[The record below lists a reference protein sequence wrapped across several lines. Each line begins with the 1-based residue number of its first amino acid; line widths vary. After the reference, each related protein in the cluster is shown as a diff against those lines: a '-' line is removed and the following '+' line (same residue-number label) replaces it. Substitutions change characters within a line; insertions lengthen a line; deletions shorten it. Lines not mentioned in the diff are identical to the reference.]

1 MGARC
6 AKRRRHQEG
15 DKPCLAHFSII
26 RSIGR
31 GAFGKV
37 CIVQHRC
44 SHKLYAMKYMSK
56 ERCIRQSMADNV
68 LKELSIV
75 TTLDHPFIVNL
86 QCSFQDARCMYI
98 VSDLLL
104 GGDLRYHLNQ
114 RAIFK
119 EDRSK
124 LYFCEIALAVDY
136 LHSRSIVHRDIKP
149 DNIILD
155 ERGHA
160 HLTDFNLATRLE
172 TGSLATSFSGT
183 RVYMAPELF
192 STCNGSTPG
201 YDQKIDWYSL
211 GATLHE
217 MLRGRP
223 PHQLPSTLNSHQV
236 LMILHE
242 SPLELPSDWSS
253 DLISFVSRLLS
264 FSPQSRLSSLDAIK
278 AHPYCE
284 RIDFAWIHAR
294 RAAPTFV
301 PSQHCLNCDPVYEI
315 EERVV
320 VSTPIHDRRRTT
332 RNNSKSG
339 SSEVESA
346 ALDSL
351 TASFIEYNR

>member
-1 MGARC
+1 TVPSPSSSSHLSSPPLTIPLWMGARC

-15 DKPCLAHFSII
+15 DKPCLAHFSVI

-31 GAFGKV
+31 GAFGRV
-37 CIVQHRC
+37 CIVQHRS

-56 ERCIRQSMADNV
+56 ERCIRQNMAENV

-86 QCSFQDARCMYI
+86 HSAFQDAGYMYI

-104 GGDLRYHLNQ
+104 GGDLRFHLNQ
-114 RAIFK
+114 HGIFR

-136 LHSRSIVHRDIKP
+136 LHSRCILHRDIKP

-155 ERGHA
+155 EKGHA

-172 TGSLATSFSGT
+172 PGELATSFSGT

-192 STCNGSTPG
+192 STCEGMTPG
-201 YDQKIDWYSL
+201 YDHRIDWYSL

-223 PHQLPSTLNSHQV
+223 PHQLPSTLSSQQV
-236 LMILHE
+236 LLIQSE
-242 SPLELPSDWSS
+242 SPLELPSEWSS
-253 DLISFVSRLLS
+253 DLISFLTLLLS
-264 FSPQSRLSSLDAIK
+264 FSPHSRLSSLQGIK
-278 AHPYCE
+278 NQPYCS
-284 RIDFAWIHAR
+284 RIDFAWIQSR
-294 RAAPTFV
+294 
-301 PSQHCLNCDPVYEI
+301 
-315 EERVV
+315 
-320 VSTPIHDRRRTT
+320 
-332 RNNSKSG
+332 
-339 SSEVESA
+339 SA
-346 ALDSL
+346 
-351 TASFIEYNR
+351 